1 MSILPAARNLQ
12 PNDMVASARTFPIE
26 ETLLEPPALAPPPTR
41 HALFIILI
49 ALAALLH
56 VATIGWGD
64 LYNETDSQYAGAARE
79 MIESHQWLLPTND
92 GLPRL
97 QKPPLLYWLIVLSY
111 KTFGIN
117 EAAARLPIA
126 LAIVAT
132 VALTFLIGER
142 LRDYWHGFLAG
153 LIYLS
158 LSGTF
163 LLGRIIMPEPV
174 FSAFLAGGIFCA
186 ICGYQRRHY
195 RRLWFTGFWICAA
208 LACVSKSV
216 LGLVYLIGIL
226 LLLGIFYREARLRF
240 RALFRW
246 QHLLIFLLIVA
257 PWYIWAARN
266 FPGVFH
272 RLVNNDWLSRVFGN
286 DDDVPRLQFIALHF
300 AWWFPWIFA
309 VLPGILFAWRRVMRP
324 REIEFADALPLC
336 WIGVV
341 FLPLLLIGQRQD
353 YYSMSIWS
361 AFALWA
367 ATIWDRMPR
376 ALRIAGAA
384 AIGICGFAIGAL
396 ALILLRVADSGGQ
409 RIANDVRFSAWH
421 VLQDVPAATWQT
433 LWPMG
438 CIVAI
443 SLVIF
448 ASIALYL
455 IANYRPRLAAVVLA
469 AAMIPAG
476 LSMIDGVARMAPH
489 FSLANAGRF
498 LNERLGEKGEVVYE
512 GALHQGSSLVF
523 YLNRKFF
530 LLNRPADDDSVV
542 GSYPNEIVL
551 DERAVLEKWAA
562 PDGVYLIIQQ
572 GRLGYWQKLLIERF
586 HIYHQVTTCGPYVVL
601 SNQL

>member
-1 MSILPAARNLQ
+1 ML
-12 PNDMVASARTFPIE
+12 ASTRTFQIE
-26 ETLLEPPALAPPPTR
+26 ETFLEPPALAPPPTR

-64 LYNETDSQYAGAARE
+64 LYSETDGQYAGAARE

-97 QKPPLLYWLIVLSY
+97 QKPPLLYWLIVLSC
-111 KTFGIN
+111 KIFGIN
-117 EAAARLPIA
+117 EAATRLPIA

-132 VALTFLIGER
+132 VAFTFLIGER

-153 LIYLS
+153 LIYLCS
-158 LSGTF
+158 CGTF

-174 FSAFLAGGIFCA
+174 FSAFVAGGIFCA
-186 ICGYQRRHY
+186 ICGYQRRQY
-195 RRLWFTGFWICAA
+195 RRIWFTGFWICAA

-216 LGLVYLIGIL
+216 LGLVYLITIL

-240 RALFRW
+240 RALFHW

-257 PWYIWAARN
+257 PWYIWAAQN
-266 FPGVFH
+266 FPGAFH
-272 RLVNNDWLSRVFGN
+272 QLVNNDWLNRIFGN
-286 DDDVPRLQFIALHF
+286 DDDVPRLQLIGLHF
-300 AWWFPWIFA
+300 AWWFPWLFA
-309 VLPGILFAWRRVMRP
+309 VLPGVIFAWRRVMRP

-336 WIGVV
+336 WMGAV

-353 YYSMSIWS
+353 YYSMSMWS

-367 ATIWDRMPR
+367 ATTWDRMPR
-376 ALRIAGAA
+376 ALRISGAA
-384 AIGICGFAIGAL
+384 AIAICGFAIGAL
-396 ALILLRVADSGGQ
+396 ALISLRVADSSGE
-409 RIANDVRFSAWH
+409 RFANEIKFSAWH
-421 VLQDVPAATWQT
+421 VLHDVPAATWQI
-433 LWPMG
+433 LWPMA
-438 CIVAI
+438 CIIAA

-448 ASIALYL
+448 SSIALYL
-455 IANYRPRLAAVVLA
+455 IANRRPRLAAVVLA

-476 LSMIDGVARMAPH
+476 LSMIDGVARTAPY

-542 GSYPNEIVL
+542 GSYPSEIVL
-551 DERAVLEKWAA
+551 NESAVLEKWAA
-562 PDGVYLIIQQ
+562 PDAVYLIVQQ
-572 GRLGYWQKLLIERF
+572 SRLGYWQKLLTEHF
-586 HIYHQVTTCGPYVVL
+586 HIYHQVTTCGPYVIL

>member
-1 MSILPAARNLQ
+1 
-12 PNDMVASARTFPIE
+12 MVAGTRTFRIE

-56 VATIGWGD
+56 IATIGWGD
-64 LYNETDSQYAGAARE
+64 LYNETDGQYAGAARE

-97 QKPPLLYWLIVLSY
+97 QKPPLLYWLIILSY
-111 KTFGIN
+111 KIFGIN

-126 LAIVAT
+126 LAIVAI
-132 VALTFLIGER
+132 VAFTFLIGER
-142 LRDYWHGFLAG
+142 LRDSWHGFLAG

-158 LSGTF
+158 CCGTF

-174 FSAFLAGGIFCA
+174 FSAFVAGGIFCA
-186 ICGYQRRHY
+186 ICGYQRRQH

-208 LACVSKSV
+208 LACVTKSV
-216 LGLVYLIGIL
+216 LGLVYLIAIL
-226 LLLGIFYREARLRF
+226 LLLGMFYREARLRF
-240 RALFRW
+240 RALFHW

-257 PWYIWAARN
+257 PWYIWAARS

-272 RLVNNDWLSRVFGN
+272 RLVNNDWLRPILGN
-286 DDDVPRLQFIALHF
+286 DDDVPRLQFIGLHF
-300 AWWFPWIFA
+300 GWWFPWIFA
-309 VLPGILFAWRRVMRP
+309 VLPGILFAWRRVLRP

-336 WIGVV
+336 WIGMV
-341 FLPLLLIGQRQD
+341 FLPLLLIGRRQD
-353 YYSMSIWS
+353 YYSMSMWS

-367 ATIWDRMPR
+367 ATTWERMPR
-376 ALRIAGAA
+376 ALRITGSAV
-384 AIGICGFAIGAL
+384 IGISGFFVGAL

-409 RIANDVRFSAWH
+409 RSANEIRFSAWH
-421 VLQDVPAATWQT
+421 VLQDVPAATWQA
-433 LWPMG
+433 LWPMA

-455 IANYRPRLAAVVLA
+455 IGHDRPRLAAVVLA

-476 LSMIDGVARMAPH
+476 LSMIDGVARMAPYL
-489 FSLANAGRF
+489 SLANAGRF
-498 LNERLGEKGEVVYE
+498 LNERLGEKDEVVYE

-523 YLNRKFF
+523 YLNRRFF
-530 LLNRPADDDSVV
+530 LLNRPADDDSIV
-542 GSYPNEIVL
+542 GSYPSEIVL
-551 DERAVLEKWAA
+551 NESGVLEKWAE
-562 PDGVYLIIQQ
+562 PDGLYLIIQRS
-572 GRLGYWQKLLIERF
+572 RLGYWQKLLTERF
-586 HIYHQVTTCGPYVVL
+586 HVYHQVTTCGPYVVL